1 MKETCKEFDERYV
14 LTFKTPNITCTVS
27 CNEHDM
33 LIHEV
38 LQSLVFPVIQGVGFV
53 IDPGYLDVCY
63 PAEHPVS
70 FLGDK
75 N

>member
-1 MKETCKEFDERYV
+1 MKETCKTFDERYV
-14 LTFKTPNITCTVS
+14 LTFKTPQMTCTVS
-27 CNEHDM
+27 CNDHDM
-33 LIHEV
+33 MIHEV
-38 LQSLVFPVIQGVGFV
+38 LQMLVFPVVQGVGFV

-70 FLGDK
+70 IAGDK

>member
-1 MKETCKEFDERYV
+1 MKETCKAFDERYV
-14 LTFKTPNITCTVS
+14 LTFKTPQMTCTVS
-27 CNEHDM
+27 CNDHDM
-33 LIHEV
+33 MIHEV
-38 LQSLVFPVIQGVGFV
+38 LQMLVFPVVQGVGFV

-70 FLGDK
+70 FDGDK